1 MVMPMVS
8 IRHAT
13 CRQVDLMKTYKL
25 PMELEQIDF
34 FRLESST
41 PLCDV
46 RSHGISGNRH
56 RMEHAVFCCCEDV
69 FSERIRCEE
78 LAL

>member
-1 MVMPMVS
+1 
-8 IRHAT
+8 
-13 CRQVDLMKTYKL
+13 MKTYKL

-78 LAL
+78 LALQEDKVSLQKAIRLEFY